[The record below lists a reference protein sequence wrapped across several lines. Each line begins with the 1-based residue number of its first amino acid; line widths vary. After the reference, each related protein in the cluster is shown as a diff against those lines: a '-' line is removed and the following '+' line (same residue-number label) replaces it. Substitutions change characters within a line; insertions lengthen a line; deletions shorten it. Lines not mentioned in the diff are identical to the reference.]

1 LFTSVESEVNVGVF
15 LFGHFLLLKI
25 DHIDSFIGMNNQITI
40 ISAILSVT
48 LLLPT
53 ITAQFLTLAAPNAFG
68 QQDVIDNI
76 DKGSSGPAL
85 DITGNDNSNN
95 NVTDYNIVAVSTTT
109 GTNSSTSSVLSSNMT
124 ETIPMITVH
133 DVINSTYTAPKE
145 VDEDESERRISRAV
159 RDRINDIFHTVV
171 MSNATII
178 STARIT
184 NDFVDESTTINNY
197 TRLLE
202 IIPDQVEA
210 ALTGIRAMSQPAN
223 PLLELHTDIETVC
236 IANDTSLADCSIDIR
251 IR

>member
-1 LFTSVESEVNVGVF
+1 MSVFFYLVI
-15 LFGHFLLLKI
+15 FLLLKI
-25 DHIDSFIGMNNQITI
+25 DHIDSFIGMNNQFTI
-40 ISAILSVT
+40 ISAILSGT
-48 LLLPT
+48 LILST
-53 ITAQFLTLAAPNAFG
+53 ITAQFLTLAAPNAFA
-68 QQDVIDNI
+68 QQAVIDNI

-109 GTNSSTSSVLSSNMT
+109 GTNSSGSSSVLSSNMT

-145 VDEDESERRISRAV
+145 ADEDESERRISRAV

-178 STARIT
+178 STAIIT

>member
-1 LFTSVESEVNVGVF
+1 MSVFFYLVI
-15 LFGHFLLLKI
+15 FLLLKI
-25 DHIDSFIGMNNQITI
+25 DHIDSFIGMNNQFTI
-40 ISAILSVT
+40 ISAILSGT
-48 LLLPT
+48 LILST
-53 ITAQFLTLAAPNAFG
+53 ITAQFLTLAAPNAFA
-68 QQDVIDNI
+68 QQAVIDNI

-95 NVTDYNIVAVSTTT
+95 NVSDYNIVAVSTTT
-109 GTNSSTSSVLSSNMT
+109 GTNSSSSSVLSSNMT

-145 VDEDESERRISRAV
+145 ADEDESERRISRAV

-178 STARIT
+178 STAIIT

>member
-1 LFTSVESEVNVGVF
+1 MVI
-15 LFGHFLLLKI
+15 FLLLKI
-25 DHIDSFIGMNNQITI
+25 DHIDSFIGMNNQFTI
-40 ISAILSVT
+40 ISAILSGT
-48 LLLPT
+48 LLLST

-68 QQDVIDNI
+68 QQAAIDNI

-109 GTNSSTSSVLSSNMT
+109 GTNSSSSSVLSSNMT

-145 VDEDESERRISRAV
+145 ADEDESERRISRAV

-178 STARIT
+178 STAIIT